1 MHPSSSTSDLPPAK
15 KRLDVRACNDPLKVD
30 LLRENIFAKLQSL
43 PDTDPLVQRDTEALT
58 AEWTDLSRCFMDA
71 ATASLGF
78 STKKHQDW
86 FDSNNAYIKQLLSA
100 KMHLM
105 LPSFK
110 IRHHHPLHCTRSGK
124 SFVHVRRRSSAR
136 LKTNGGVTKP
146 MKSNPTQIQTRHRSS
161 MTQLKLHTA
170 PGITPFTPS
179 EPKMV
184 LP

>member
-1 MHPSSSTSDLPPAK
+1 
-15 KRLDVRACNDPLKVD
+15 
-30 LLRENIFAKLQSL
+30 
-43 PDTDPLVQRDTEALT
+43 
-58 AEWTDLSRCFMDA
+58 MDA
-71 ATASLGF
+71 ATVLLGF
-78 STKKHQDW
+78 SIKKHQDW
-86 FDSNNAYIKQLLSA
+86 FDSNNASIKQLLSE
-100 KMHLM
+100 KMPLM
-105 LPSFK
+105 LSSFK
-110 IRHHHPLHCTRSGK
+110 IRHPLYCTRSGK